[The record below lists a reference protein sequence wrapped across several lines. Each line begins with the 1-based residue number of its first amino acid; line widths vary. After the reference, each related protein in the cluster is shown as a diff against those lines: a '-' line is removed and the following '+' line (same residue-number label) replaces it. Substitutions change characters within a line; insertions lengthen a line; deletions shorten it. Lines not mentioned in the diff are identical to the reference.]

1 MSIDMREL
9 IIKLHLEKKSLREIA
24 KTVGKT
30 HSTIQSVIKKFK
42 NTGSVDTLPRKGRPK
57 ILSSRDKRNIIK
69 KIVINPRLS
78 APKLAADF
86 ALETGKTIHAENIR
100 RVLRKSGFNGR
111 VSRKKPFIN
120 ITNQKKRLEFA
131 KKYIN
136 ADELF
141 WKQVLFTDESKFNI
155 FGPDSRGK
163 VWRKP
168 NTALDKKNLTPT
180 VKHGGGNVMVWGSMS
195 ASGVGN
201 LVFIKPNMDRWVYLD
216 ILKNNLKTDAA
227 KLELGNNWI
236 FQQDQDPKHT
246 AHIIKSWLL
255 YNVPKQL
262 NSPPQSPDLNPI
274 EHIWDYLERQIRKHR
289 ITNADQLKQSL
300 QEEWSKIPASFTEK
314 LVSSMKNR
322 LKAAIDAKGGPTK
335 Y

>member
-120 ITNQKKRLEFA
+120 ITNQKK
-131 KKYIN
+131 K
-136 ADELF
+136 
-141 WKQVLFTDESKFNI
+141 
-155 FGPDSRGK
+155 
-163 VWRKP
+163 
-168 NTALDKKNLTPT
+168 
-180 VKHGGGNVMVWGSMS
+180 
-195 ASGVGN
+195 
-201 LVFIKPNMDRWVYLD
+201 
-216 ILKNNLKTDAA
+216 
-227 KLELGNNWI
+227 
-236 FQQDQDPKHT
+236 
-246 AHIIKSWLL
+246 
-255 YNVPKQL
+255 
-262 NSPPQSPDLNPI
+262 
-274 EHIWDYLERQIRKHR
+274 IR
-289 ITNADQLKQSL
+289 IC
-300 QEEWSKIPASFTEK
+300 
-314 LVSSMKNR
+314 
-322 LKAAIDAKGGPTK
+322 
-335 Y
+335 